1 MEVLTSFDR
10 ERIEEL
16 RGRDEFFWLDLRSPT
31 EADVQALGELFG
43 WHPLAVEDTRNFGQR
58 PKLDD
63 YGSDVFLVYYGV
75 EGDAKDQPKL
85 IEVHLYISGSYVITF
100 RHRHCGELDAVQ
112 KLLEQREVDS
122 EEAVIYRILDG
133 LTDTYFPYLASID
146 DEIDELEDSIIS
158 GPTDEQLQRL
168 FQLKRSLVVLRRIV
182 TPERDLFART
192 IDDISALP
200 GLTTDSRDYF
210 RDIYDHLIRI
220 SDLVDSYRDLLTGA
234 MDVYLST
241 VSNRLNVVMKQLTII
256 ATIFLPLTVV
266 TGFFGQNF
274 KWLVDNIDTFAA
286 FLGFGVGSMVAS
298 CVILYVWFKRSGFL
312 SGADGAP

>member
-1 MEVLTSFDR
+1 MDVLTTLDR

-16 RGRDEFFWLDLRSPT
+16 RGRDEFFWLDLVSPS
-31 EADVQALGELFG
+31 EEDIEALGKLFG
-43 WHPLAVEDTRNFGQR
+43 WHPMAVEDSRDFGQR
-58 PKLDD
+58 PKLED
-63 YGSDVFLVYYGV
+63 YDSYMLLVYYGI
-75 EGDAKDQPKL
+75 EGDAQSQPEL
-85 IEVHLYISGSYVITF
+85 IEVHLYISGSYVITI
-100 RHRHCGELDAVQ
+100 RHRPCRELDAVR
-112 KLLEQREVDS
+112 KLLETREAGS
-122 EEAVIYRILDG
+122 EEFVIYRILDG

-146 DEIDELEDSIIS
+146 DEIDTLEDSIIS
-158 GPTDEQLQRL
+158 RPTDEQLQRL
-168 FQLKRSLVVLRRIV
+168 FQIKRALVVLRRIV

-192 IDDISALP
+192 GDDISALP

-274 KWLVDNIDTFAA
+274 KWLVDHIDTLAA
-286 FLGFGVGSMVAS
+286 FLIFGVGSMVAS
-298 CVILYVWFKRSGFL
+298 CVLLYVWFKRSGFL
-312 SGADGAP
+312 SDADGSP